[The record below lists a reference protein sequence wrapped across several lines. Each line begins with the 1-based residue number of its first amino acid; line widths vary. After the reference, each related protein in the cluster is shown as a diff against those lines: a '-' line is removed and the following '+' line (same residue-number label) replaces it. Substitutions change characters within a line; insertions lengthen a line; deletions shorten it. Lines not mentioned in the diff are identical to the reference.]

1 MGARSA
7 PEPDTGLL
15 SENPPVKLGSNATAD
30 RFQRFGLVLYRR
42 RWAVIAAWAVVILIA
57 VFGAARAPD
66 VLRGSAA
73 GIPNSTSAR
82 AQELLRTQFRSP
94 FQYPFIV
101 TVTSPART
109 LDDPSFRQTVQDLE
123 DAVAGKPFV
132 TRTFGYNDGQRA
144 ELRSPDGHRTFLV
157 VGIAAKNFLEA
168 EQSVPLTREAL
179 EPVIRRWQAT
189 DPGLKVHV
197 TGDIPIGYDGTR
209 ALVTDTATAERRILP
224 VALLFLLVAFGALA
238 AAGVPVVV
246 GALATLTTL
255 GLLYVVGQSMNLS
268 SMAQNISS
276 MVGLGVGIDYSLIMV
291 SRFRESLARVQAD
304 PTVENPVAEAV
315 AETVATAGQAV
326 LYSGLTVM
334 IAFLALFFP
343 GLIDT
348 TSLAVAGSL
357 TVLVAVALAMTLIPA
372 LLGVLGRWVDW
383 PFGVSRWIA
392 RFDHQ
397 ALWYR
402 WARLVMRYPA
412 QFLIAGTLI
421 MLALAAP
428 AFTVK
433 FGQFSSKFLPAG
445 MEAGYGLI
453 EMEKMGQAGQVYP
466 IQVVVRREDGK
477 PILDGPSLRALAG
490 VVREFRR
497 SPVVQ
502 DVDSIVQHAGRILLM
517 GNVMYGGDLGALRER
532 FPEGIA
538 LMLSENAS
546 GTVIS
551 VVPRTGAS
559 YGEIKDFVRGLQ
571 DRDWSQVPGMGGM
584 EVAFAGPAAVN
595 NDFEHAILSN
605 LAKVMGLVFVITF
618 VLLAWSFRSIL
629 LPIKALV
636 MNTLSTAAS
645 FGALVLVFQHGW
657 FPWITGYPEPVG
669 SILVPIPI
677 IVFCAVFG
685 LSMDYEVFLL
695 SRIQEEYEATG
706 DNERAVAVGL
716 AATGGI
722 ITNAAAIML
731 LVFGAFAMA
740 SVVLTKML
748 GFGLAVAV
756 LLDALIIRVMLVPSF
771 MALAGKWNW
780 WPNIIPHKNRG
791 TAPLPERVGSGR

>member
-1 MGARSA
+1 M
-7 PEPDTGLL
+7 
-15 SENPPVKLGSNATAD
+15 KLGSNAATD
-30 RFQRFGLVLYRR
+30 RFHRFGLALYQR
-42 RWAVIAAWAVVILIA
+42 RWAVIAAWVVVIVIA
-57 VFGAARAPD
+57 MFGATRAPE

-82 AQELLRTQFRSP
+82 AQDLLRTEFRSP
-94 FQYPFIV
+94 FQYPFII
-101 TVTSPART
+101 TVTSPTRT
-109 LDDPSFRQTVQDLE
+109 LADPAYRTMLQELE
-123 DAVAGKPFV
+123 DAVAARPFV
-132 TRTFGYNDGQRA
+132 TRTFSYNDGERDVM
-144 ELRSPDGHRTFLV
+144 RSQDGHRTFFV
-157 VGIAAKNFLEA
+157 AGIGAKNFLAA
-168 EQSVPLTREAL
+168 EQSVPLTRAAL
-179 EPVIRRWQAT
+179 DPVVKRWQAS

-197 TGDIPIGYDGTR
+197 TGDIPIGYDGTH
-209 ALVTDTATAERRILP
+209 ALVADTATAEHRILP

-255 GLLYVVGQSMNLS
+255 GLLFVIGQSMNLS

-291 SRFRESLARVQAD
+291 SRYREALARMRDD
-304 PTVENPVAEAV
+304 PAIPNPVAAAV
-315 AETVATAGQAV
+315 GETVATAGQAV

-334 IAFLALFFP
+334 IGFLALFFP

-348 TSLAVAGSL
+348 TSLAVAGSV

-372 LLGVLGRWVDW
+372 LLGVLGTWVDW
-383 PFGVSRWIA
+383 PFGISRWIA

-397 ALWYR
+397 RLWYR

-412 QFLIAGTLI
+412 QFLIAGTLV

-433 FGQFSSKFLPAG
+433 FGQFSSKFLPVG
-445 MEAGYGLI
+445 MEAGHGLI

-466 IQVVVRREDGK
+466 IQVVVLRKDGK

-490 VVREFRR
+490 VVREFRAR
-497 SPVVQ
+497 PEVQ
-502 DVDSIVQHAGRILLM
+502 NVDSIVQHAGRILLM
-517 GNVMYGGDLGALRER
+517 GNVMYGGDMKALRAR
-532 FPEGIA
+532 YPEAIA
-538 LMLSENAS
+538 LLLSENAA
-546 GTVIS
+546 GTVIN
-551 VVPRTGAS
+551 VVPRSDAS
-559 YGEIKDFVRGLQ
+559 YAEIKDFVRGLQ
-571 DRDWSQVPGMGGM
+571 GRDWAQTPGMAGM

-605 LAKVMGLVFVITF
+605 LVKVMGLVFIVTF
-618 VLLAWSFRSIL
+618 VLLAWSFQSVV
-629 LPIKALV
+629 LPLKALV
-636 MNTLSTAAS
+636 MNTLSTVAS

-669 SILVPIPI
+669 SILVPIPL

-695 SRIQEEYEATG
+695 SRIKEEYDATG

-731 LVFGAFAMA
+731 LVFGAFAAA

-771 MALAGKWNW
+771 MALVGKWNW
-780 WPNIIPHKNRG
+780 WPNIIEPKAKAASPEPVPEVVG
-791 TAPLPERVGSGR
+791 TRS

>member
-1 MGARSA
+1 M
-7 PEPDTGLL
+7 
-15 SENPPVKLGSNATAD
+15 KLGSNATTD
-30 RFQRFGLVLYRR
+30 RFHRAGLALHRWRFVVIAV
-42 RWAVIAAWAVVILIA
+42 WAVLIVVAAMGAV
-57 VFGAARAPD
+57 RAPD

-82 AQELLRTQFRSP
+82 AQELLRTEFRSP

-101 TVTSPART
+101 TVHSPTRT
-109 LDDPSFRQTVQDLE
+109 LDDPTFRDTVQELE
-123 DAVAGKPFV
+123 DALAATPFA
-132 TRTFGYNDGQRA
+132 TRTVSVNDGG
-144 ELRSPDGHRTFLV
+144 RSEMRSADGHRTFLV
-157 VGIAAKNFLEA
+157 VGIGAKNFLDA
-168 EQSVPLTREAL
+168 EQRVPDTRAAL
-179 EPVIRRWQAT
+179 EPVIAKWRAT

-209 ALVTDTATAERRILP
+209 ALVEDTATAERRILP
-224 VALLFLLVAFGALA
+224 VALIFLLVAFGALA

-246 GALATLTTL
+246 GALATITTL
-255 GLLYVVGQSMNLS
+255 GLLFVVGQGMNLS

-291 SRFRESLARVQAD
+291 SRFREALARLSAD
-304 PTVENPVAEAV
+304 PDVGDPVAAAV
-315 AETVATAGQAV
+315 AETFATAGQAV

-348 TSLAVAGSL
+348 TSLAVAGSI

-392 RFDHQ
+392 KFDHE
-397 ALWYR
+397 AMWYR
-402 WARLVMRYPA
+402 WARLVMKYPA
-412 QFLIAGTLI
+412 RFLVVGTLI

-433 FGQFSSKFLPAG
+433 FGQFSSKFLPVG

-466 IQVVVRREDGK
+466 IQVVVRRTDGK
-477 PILDGPSLRALAG
+477 PIVDGRSLRALAG
-490 VVREFRR
+490 VVREFRQA
-497 SPVVQ
+497 PVVQ
-502 DVDSIVQHAGRILLM
+502 DVNSVVQHAGRILLM
-517 GNVMYGGDLGALRER
+517 GSVMYGGDIKKLRER
-532 FPEGIA
+532 FPEAIA
-538 LMLSENAS
+538 LLLSENAS
-546 GTVIS
+546 GTVIN
-551 VVPRTGAS
+551 VIPRSDAS

-571 DRDWSQVPGMGGM
+571 NRDWAQVPGMAGM

-605 LAKVMGLVFVITF
+605 LGKVMGLVFIVTF
-618 VLLAWSFRSIL
+618 VLLAWSFRSIV
-629 LPIKALV
+629 LPLKALA
-636 MNTLSTAAS
+636 MNTLSTVAS

-771 MALAGKWNW
+771 MALVGQWNW

-791 TAPLPERVGSGR
+791 TAPLPEQRVGVPR